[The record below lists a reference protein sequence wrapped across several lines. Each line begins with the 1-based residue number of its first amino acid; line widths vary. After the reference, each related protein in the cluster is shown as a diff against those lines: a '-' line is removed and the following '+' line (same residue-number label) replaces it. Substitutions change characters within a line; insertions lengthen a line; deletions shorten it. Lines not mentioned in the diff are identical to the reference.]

1 VKVAYDAEVDA
12 VRVLFSDAA
21 IEESDEDK
29 PGIILDYDAEGNMV
43 GIEILGASKR
53 MPNPRSIEHVMMS

>member
-1 VKVAYDAEVDA
+1 MKFAYDAEVDA

-29 PGIILDYDAEGNMV
+29 PDPLPV
-43 GIEILGASKR
+43 LV
-53 MPNPRSIEHVMMS
+53 RS